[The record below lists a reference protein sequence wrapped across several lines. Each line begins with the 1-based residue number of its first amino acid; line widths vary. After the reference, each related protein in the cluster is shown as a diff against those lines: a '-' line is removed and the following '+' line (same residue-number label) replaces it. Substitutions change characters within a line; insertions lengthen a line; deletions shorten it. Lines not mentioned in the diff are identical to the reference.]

1 MQAREKILIILSPGF
16 PRDEDDTTCL
26 PTQQLFVK
34 ALKAACPE
42 LKVVVL
48 AFQYPFIEKRYS
60 WNGIEIIS
68 FNDSRKGLLN
78 HMKLWVKTWRLLRM
92 LNKQYDIVGLLSF
105 WCTEYAMMAKRF
117 ATMHGLK
124 HFIWLLGQDA
134 RAGNPFVK
142 FMRLK
147 PNNLIG
153 ISDFIAEEFAHNYGV
168 RPAYVVPNA
177 IDESLFSDEPVMRD
191 IDILGVGSLIPL
203 KRYNLFIEIIAALKP
218 RHPEI
223 KAVICGKGI
232 EEEKLRK
239 QIAGAGLN
247 ENVRLV
253 GELPHK
259 EVIRLMERAKILLH
273 PSSYE
278 GFSTVCIEAIRAG
291 AQVISFCKPMKGD
304 IENWYVVESNK
315 GMLEKAEA
323 LLANGNQN
331 DKGVQIYTMNEIAHR
346 VMGLYAT
353 QGF

>member
-1 MQAREKILIILSPGF
+1 MQKRKKTLIILSPGF

-34 ALKAACPE
+34 ALKAEYPE
-42 LKVVVL
+42 LKIVVL
-48 AFQYPFIEKRYS
+48 AFQYPFEKKRYN
-60 WNGIEIIS
+60 WNEIEIIS
-68 FNDSRKGLLN
+68 FNDSTKGLLN
-78 HMKLWVKTWRLLRM
+78 HMKLWVKIWRLLKM

-105 WCTEYAMMAKRF
+105 WCTEYAMVAKRF
-117 ATMHGLK
+117 AALHGLK

-203 KRYNLFIEIIAALKP
+203 KRYDLFIEIIAALKP
-218 RHPEI
+218 RYPEI
-223 KAVICGKGI
+223 KAAICGKGI
-232 EEEKLRK
+232 EEGKLRK

-253 GELPHK
+253 GELPHNK
-259 EVIRLMERAKILLH
+259 VIRLMERSKVLLH

-278 GFSTVCIEAIRAG
+278 GFSTVCLEAIRAG
-291 AQVISFCKPMKGD
+291 VQVVSFCKPMKED

-315 GMLEKAEA
+315 GMLGKAGA

-331 DKGVQIYTMNEIAHR
+331 DKGVRTYTMSEIAGR
-346 VMGLYAT
+346 VMELYAT
-353 QGF
+353 RGS